1 LTWILMN
8 KTHIGRQLYAVGG
21 SQESA
26 SRIGIRVWVIYLFA
40 YGYLGAMAAI
50 GGMLQTYRM
59 SEVVPSALVGGELD
73 VLAAAVLGG
82 ASLSG
87 GRGSVI

>member
-1 LTWILMN
+1 M
-8 KTHIGRQLYAVGG
+8 
-21 SQESA
+21 
-26 SRIGIRVWVIYLFA
+26 IYLFA

-87 GRGSVI
+87 GRGSVIGTLWGFPDWYLEKRP